1 MVQVYIWGAGDS
13 LHSVMNEIDDSRVEI
28 MGIVDSDEKK
38 QGMMLFDGIPVI
50 SPQEL
55 YKKIFDYIVI
65 SVKKYE
71 SIENECKKLNISLDK
86 IIVYWKANFEYDIFK
101 NRANRIDELI
111 KENRILKYKLDSA
124 PYEWGGKESPKI
136 LEGVSLLKKIIKDG
150 SSLCRFGDGEFN
162 IMRGKKCS
170 WFQDM
175 DYILRKR
182 LKDVLLSQEQS
193 INIAIAQ
200 NFTGFEKYK
209 EDAVNDIRR
218 YMFGDMRKF
227 ILGLLSMHRIYYDAY
242 VTRPYIIYRNS
253 ENADKIFPLFRR
265 IWEDKDV
272 VIIEGEYSRIGV
284 GNDLM
289 KEACSIS
296 RILCPL
302 QNAWNRYEEIL
313 EAVLEKVPKT
323 ALICISLGPCATV
336 LAYDLAKNGYQALDI
351 GQLDNEYEWYLRGVK
366 KRIAIQGK
374 MVAEISEKQIFEMPD
389 ATEYFDQIIAKIV

>member
-150 SSLCRFGDGEFN
+150 SSLCRFGDG
-162 IMRGKKCS
+162 
-170 WFQDM
+170 
-175 DYILRKR
+175 
-182 LKDVLLSQEQS
+182 
-193 INIAIAQ
+193 
-200 NFTGFEKYK
+200 
-209 EDAVNDIRR
+209 
-218 YMFGDMRKF
+218 
-227 ILGLLSMHRIYYDAY
+227 
-242 VTRPYIIYRNS
+242 
-253 ENADKIFPLFRR
+253 
-265 IWEDKDV
+265 
-272 VIIEGEYSRIGV
+272 
-284 GNDLM
+284 
-289 KEACSIS
+289 
-296 RILCPL
+296 
-302 QNAWNRYEEIL
+302 
-313 EAVLEKVPKT
+313 
-323 ALICISLGPCATV
+323 
-336 LAYDLAKNGYQALDI
+336 
-351 GQLDNEYEWYLRGVK
+351 
-366 KRIAIQGK
+366 
-374 MVAEISEKQIFEMPD
+374 
-389 ATEYFDQIIAKIV
+389 